1 MSFADEHF
9 TICGTSLVYCHCNF
23 HSVALAEHVVMVV
36 FVDLISPQFNLAG
49 NYLRDNGV
57 STLVTSF

>member
-1 MSFADEHF
+1 
-9 TICGTSLVYCHCNF
+9 
-23 HSVALAEHVVMVV
+23 MVV

-57 STLVTSF
+57 STLVTSFQYKILLLYSL